1 MKRLTTFA
9 VISALLVTGCASG
22 GGFGAKSYSGAVYK
36 GAQAQRSQQVS
47 TATIVGIRQITIQDD
62 PQVAGA
68 TVGAGMGALAVLG
81 LAGTGGNPYGLAAG
95 AIAAGVLGGA
105 ATDYVSKKM
114 LEQPGFEFTVKLNDG
129 RIITVVQTNIDMMAV
144 GDKVYLTQ
152 SADGTLRVYKL

>member
-1 MKRLTTFA
+1 MKRLTTFV

-114 LEQPGFEFTVKLNDG
+114 LEQPGFEFTVRLTDG
-129 RIITVVQTNIDMMAV
+129 RIMTVVQTNIDMMAV

>member
-1 MKRLTTFA
+1 MKRLTTFV

-22 GGFGAKSYSGAVYK
+22 GSFGTKSYSGAVYK
-36 GAQAQRSQQVS
+36 GAQAQKSQQVT
-47 TATIVGIRQITIQDD
+47 TARIVGIRQITIQDD

-129 RIITVVQTNIDMMAV
+129 RIVTVVQTNIDMMAV
-144 GDKVYLTQ
+144 GDQVYLTQ

>member
-1 MKRLTTFA
+1 MKKLTTLV

-114 LEQPGFEFTVKLNDG
+114 LEQPGFEFTVRLTDG
-129 RIITVVQTNIDMMAV
+129 RIMTVVQTNIDMMAV